1 MDWTPWSLGRSLRYG
16 RPARLISFGPLEV
29 AMLNKLVLE
38 NLRQRPVRTCLSV
51 LAIGVEVTMILTL
64 VGISYGTLDET
75 ARRARGV
82 GADILVRPPAS
93 SIISLSS
100 SPMSEKLVP
109 LLMKQPHVTFATGT
123 MGQPLGGFDVLTGID
138 LAQFNRLSGG
148 FRFVSGG
155 RLENDDDVIVD
166 EYFAREKNLRVGSTI
181 TLANHPWRVSG
192 IFESGKLSHICVRL
206 NVLQTLTGNS
216 GRLSQIY
223 VKVDDPA
230 RARLVVDQLRAAM
243 PGYFIYTM
251 EEFTSLLTISSVGLL
266 RDFIGVVIGIALIVG
281 FIVVTMAMYTAVLE
295 RTREIGILKALGAS
309 SGYILNLLLRETLLI
324 AILGSVLGI
333 VMTNGSRWLVMHA
346 APASLTQE
354 TVYSWWPIASGI
366 SVIGALLGAT
376 LPAWKAVK
384 QDVIQALV
392 YE

>member
-1 MDWTPWSLGRSLRYG
+1 LLN
-16 RPARLISFGPLEV
+16 RLVF
-29 AMLNKLVLE
+29 E

-64 VGISYGTLDET
+64 VGISYGTLDEA

-82 GADILVRPPAS
+82 GADIIVRPPAS

-109 LLMKQPHVTFATGT
+109 FLMKQPHVTFATGT
-123 MGQPLGGFDVLTGID
+123 MGQPLSGFDVLTGID
-138 LAQFNRLSGG
+138 LAQFDRLSGG
-148 FRFVSGG
+148 FRFVQGG
-155 RLENDDDVIVD
+155 PFENDDDVIVD
-166 EYFAREKNLRVGSTI
+166 EYYARQNKLSVGRTI
-181 TLANHPWRVSG
+181 TLANHAWRVSG
-192 IFESGKLSHICVRL
+192 IFESGKLSHICARL
-206 NVLQTLTGNS
+206 NVLQELTGNP

-223 VKVDDPA
+223 LRVDDPT
-230 RARLVVDQLRAAM
+230 RAQLIVDQLRGAM

-251 EEFTSLLTISSVGLL
+251 EEFTSLLTINSVGLL

-309 SGYILNLLLRETLLI
+309 SGYILNLLFRETLAI

-333 VMTNGSRWLVMHA
+333 VMTHASKWLMMHV

-354 TVYSWWPIASGI
+354 TVYGWWPIASGV
-366 SVIGALLGAT
+366 SVIGALLGAI

-384 QDVIQALV
+384 QDVIQALA